1 MQSLLD
7 IIGATIIGGLLMVT
21 MFTSMITIQENNMIL
36 KGEMQ
41 IITELE
47 YISNMIDD
55 YYMDK
60 IGYELPSTTEAF
72 PVADQNE
79 VWFNAKLDDGDNNIY
94 LVKISTSGEVLPYGY
109 PMNIVVTGLPDV
121 GPIYLA
127 DNLVFAYFDVSGNEI
142 DSATLASEPGR
153 ATIRSIQIEMVVYQ
167 GEYNTDT
174 MRARTL
180 VFTKYFPNL
189 AI

>member
-1 MQSLLD
+1 
-7 IIGATIIGGLLMVT
+7 MVT

-41 IITELE
+41 IIVELE
-47 YISNMIDD
+47 YVSNIIDD

-60 IGYELPSTTEAF
+60 IGYELPATTEAF
-72 PVADQNE
+72 SLADQNE
-79 VWFNAKLDDGDNNIY
+79 IWFNTKLDDGDNNIY
-94 LVKISTSGEVLPYGY
+94 LVKISTSSEEANLGY
-109 PMNIVVTGLPDV
+109 PMNIVVTGQPDI

-127 DNLVFAYFDVSGNEI
+127 DNLAFAYYDVSGNVI
-142 DSATLASEPGR
+142 DSATLGTEPGR
-153 ATIRSIQIEMVVYQ
+153 ALIRSIQIEMEVYQ
-167 GEYNTDT
+167 GEYGADT

-180 VFTKYFPNL
+180 VFKKYFPNL

>member
-1 MQSLLD
+1 
-7 IIGATIIGGLLMVT
+7 MVT
-21 MFTSMITIQENNMIL
+21 MFTSLITIQENNMIL

-47 YISNMIDD
+47 YISNVIDD

-60 IGYELPSTTEAF
+60 IGYELPDLTEAF

-79 VWFNAKLDDGDNNIY
+79 VWFNTKLDEGDNNIY
-94 LVKISTSGEVLPYGY
+94 LVKISTSGEVVSYGY
-109 PMNIVVTGLPDV
+109 PMNIIVTGQPDV

-127 DNLVFAYFDVSGNEI
+127 DNLVFSYFDLGGNEI
-142 DSATLASEPGR
+142 DSATLATEPGR
-153 ATIRSIQIEMVVYQ
+153 AMIRSIQIELVVYQ
-167 GEYNTDT
+167 GQYNTDT

-180 VFTKYFPNL
+180 MFRKYFPNL

>member
-1 MQSLLD
+1 
-7 IIGATIIGGLLMVT
+7 MVT
-21 MFTSMITIQENNMIL
+21 MFTSLITIQENNMIL

-60 IGYELPSTTEAF
+60 IGYELPAITEAF

-79 VWFNAKLDDGDNNIY
+79 VWFNTKLDDGDENIY
-94 LVKISTSGEVLPYGY
+94 LVKISTSGEVVNFGY
-109 PMNIVVTGLPDV
+109 PINIIITGQPDV

-127 DNLVFAYFDVSGNEI
+127 DNLVFTYYDVIGNEI
-142 DSATLASEPGR
+142 DSATLATQPGR

-167 GEYNTDT
+167 GQYNTDT